1 MKFSKRRRFPASASS
16 ASRPGFAVSTRHQP
30 RQDDA
35 MPDDSRNLGDD
46 PDVRGQFQRGM
57 RNPANPP
64 RRPLSPLHI
73 AAPHPAA
80 APSEREAAHRRGRDI
95 IRSPPPTDRD
105 RSHRNTRP
113 HERPHSPPRPPK
125 HAQPFRRRSRDS
137 SRDGAHRPGDLFP
150 RHKHRGPRGTSWGR
164 EAAHPTDPRQPSPHQ
179 PRDPHTDVSA
189 RQPSRPRSP
198 SPAKRRRSRSPLSTA
213 PYPRPSRNEQ
223 GSRRTEQELD
233 AGRASPYSTRPETSF
248 SRRERSLTR
257 RERRSNKKASA
268 AQKAP
273 PPISRGRS
281 PPPPR
286 GRDFSDNPN
295 LCPLGQRASPHRD
308 HSPSS
313 FSSRRFPSSPPRREG
328 PPLQPGRRRRS
339 IQDNLSRGGDEPL
352 YDRER
357 DDYTRPP
364 TRSPS
369 PGHRRPS
376 FSSKRQR
383 RLDRLPPTGLPPEP
397 ASGSNSIEVN
407 MSARG
412 NFRGSYSGQY
422 PSRGH
427 YSQGPHSSGH
437 ATPNSSYHGTPPAQ
451 SPYSGG
457 RGNWGGQQQY
467 SPQR

>member
-1 MKFSKRRRFPASASS
+1 
-16 ASRPGFAVSTRHQP
+16 
-30 RQDDA
+30 
-35 MPDDSRNLGDD
+35 
-46 PDVRGQFQRGM
+46 M
-57 RNPANPP
+57 RNPARPP

-80 APSEREAAHRRGRDI
+80 APGEREAAHRRGRDI

-113 HERPHSPPRPPK
+113 RERSHSPPRPPK
-125 HAQPFRRRSRDS
+125 NPQPYRHRSRDS
-137 SRDGAHRPGDLFP
+137 SRDAAHRPGDLFP

-179 PRDPHTDVSA
+179 PRDPHTDESG
-189 RQPSRPRSP
+189 RQPSRPQSP
-198 SPAKRRRSRSPLSTA
+198 PPAKRRRSRSPFPTA
-213 PYPRPSRNEQ
+213 PYSRPPRHEH
-223 GSRRTEQELD
+223 GSRRFERELD
-233 AGRASPYSTRPETSF
+233 AGRASPSSNRPEASF
-248 SRRERSLTR
+248 PRRERSLTR
-257 RERRSNKKASA
+257 RERRLNKKNPA

-281 PPPPR
+281 PPPPG
-286 GRDFSDNPN
+286 GRDFPDNPN

-313 FSSRRFPSSPPRREG
+313 FSSRRFPSSPRRREG
-328 PPLQPGRRRRS
+328 PPLPPSRRS
-339 IQDNLSRGGDEPL
+339 IPDNPSRGGVEPL

-357 DDYTRPP
+357 DEYTRPP

-369 PGHRRPS
+369 PGDRRPS

-383 RLDRLPPTGLPPEP
+383 RLDRLPPKGLPSEP

-422 PSRGH
+422 PARGH

-437 ATPNSSYHGTPPAQ
+437 ATPSSSFHGTPPAQ

>member
-1 MKFSKRRRFPASASS
+1 
-16 ASRPGFAVSTRHQP
+16 
-30 RQDDA
+30 
-35 MPDDSRNLGDD
+35 
-46 PDVRGQFQRGM
+46 M
-57 RNPANPP
+57 RDPANPL
-64 RRPLSPLHI
+64 RRPLSPLHT
-73 AAPHPAA
+73 AAPHAAA
-80 APSEREAAHRRGRDI
+80 APSERAAAHRRGRDI
-95 IRSPPPTDRD
+95 IRSPPPTARD

-113 HERPHSPPRPPK
+113 RERSRSPPRPPNSV
-125 HAQPFRRRSRDS
+125 HPYRHRSRDS
-137 SRDGAHRPGDLFP
+137 SRDGAHRPGDSLP

-164 EAAHPTDPRQPSPHQ
+164 EAAHPADSRQPPPHH
-179 PRDPHTDVSA
+179 PRDPHTDDFV

-198 SPAKRRRSRSPLSTA
+198 PPAKRRRSRSPLPTA
-213 PYPRPSRNEQ
+213 SHPRRSRHQYGPRRFEGEPDPARAPPYPAQ
-223 GSRRTEQELD
+223 
-233 AGRASPYSTRPETSF
+233 PETSS

-257 RERRSNKKASA
+257 RERRLIKKPSGAP
-268 AQKAP
+268 KAP

-286 GRDFSDNPN
+286 GRDFPDNPN
-295 LCPLGQRASPHRD
+295 LCPLGQRASPNRD
-308 HSPSS
+308 RSPSS
-313 FSSRRFPSSPPRREG
+313 FSGRRLPSSPPRREG
-328 PPLQPGRRRRS
+328 PPPQPGRRRRS
-339 IQDNLSRGGDEPL
+339 IPDNLPRDGLEPV
-352 YDRER
+352 YDREGHN
-357 DDYTRPP
+357 YTRPS

-369 PGHRRPS
+369 PRARRES

-383 RLDRLPPTGLPPEP
+383 RLDRLPPTGLPSEP

-412 NFRGSYSGQY
+412 NFRGSYNGQY

-437 ATPNSSYHGTPPAQ
+437 ATPSSSFHGTSPAQ